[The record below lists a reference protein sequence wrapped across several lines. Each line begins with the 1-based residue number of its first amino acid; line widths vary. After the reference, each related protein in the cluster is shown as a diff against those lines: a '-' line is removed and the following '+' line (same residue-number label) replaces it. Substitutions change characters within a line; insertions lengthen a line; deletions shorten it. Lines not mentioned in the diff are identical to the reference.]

1 LSHIVQIQTQ
11 VRDPLAIRAA
21 CQRLRLAEPTQG
33 TFKLFAGQEATGL
46 SVQLPDW
53 RYPVVC
59 DTATGQLSYDHFGGR
74 WGEERHLGRFLQ
86 GYAAEK
92 VRLEAHRQGHGVT
105 EQQLPDGSIRLTVQL
120 TGGAK

>member
-1 LSHIVQIQTQ
+1 MSHIVQIQTQ

-21 CQRLRLAEPTQG
+21 CERLGLTEPAEG

-46 SVQLPDW
+46 AVQLPDW

-74 WGEERHLGRFLQ
+74 WGDERYLHQFLQ
-86 GYAAEK
+86 RYAAEK
-92 VRLEAHRQGHGVT
+92 VRLESHRQGHSVT
-105 EQQLPDGSIRLTVQL
+105 EQRLADGSIKLKVL
-120 TGGAK
+120 VMGGAG